1 MATAHIA
8 RHPNRD
14 PEVKLGGEQRIVDV
28 AAHSRGDHG
37 RISWVLLNE
46 FAVSLGPGHARSVAT
61 SSPHDWKWLSVRELY
76 YQMAVVRSRQPPA
89 VLLGRQRARLFSRLV
104 EIPWSLA
111 NWGRL
116 LALRH
121 PVQLPPA
128 ASVPRSAIFVSAAIM
143 FAADME
149 WSTKRANPASAVPQ
163 KTTQAIG
170 HAILRRRGSATSG
183 SGLMGPVVLE
193 QSLSVTLSN
202 VGPLGPCCRIAVE
215 LRAGVCTGEISG
227 SHCSECARGV
237 PIAARISPTDRPEE
251 SSSSIDLIVLSR
263 SLVGRRSF
271 NPSYGRDGP
280 DRSEDCTCGSV

>member
-14 PEVKLGGEQRIVDV
+14 PELKLGEEQCIVD
-28 AAHSRGDHG
+28 AATHSRGDHIDA
-37 RISWVLLNE
+37 RISWVLLNA

-61 SSPHDWKWLSVRELY
+61 SSPHGRKWLSVPG
-76 YQMAVVRSRQPPA
+76 AVVPNGGGKIEAATSGTFGGA
-89 VLLGRQRARLFSRLV
+89 TGKTFFAAGGDTVVAGGLGTVACTSTSGA
-104 EIPWSLA
+104 ITT
-111 NWGRL
+111 
-116 LALRH
+116 
-121 PVQLPPA
+121 A

-163 KTTQAIG
+163 KTTQPIG

-193 QSLSVTLSN
+193 QSLSVTLSD

-215 LRAGVCTGEISG
+215 LRAGVCTGDISG

-263 SLVGRRSF
+263 SVAGKRSF
-271 NPSYGRDGP
+271 NPS
-280 DRSEDCTCGSV
+280 